1 MRKSIIS
8 TIAFLGLAFA
18 VQAQTK
24 PVEQPKAIQDTLI
37 NIEITL
43 PQMRALFAT
52 IDQNVDSKK
61 VSKEILTFLQQNAK
75 MVQPADKP
83 KNP

>member
-1 MRKSIIS
+1 MRSILTTLLILS
-8 TIAFLGLAFA
+8 AFA

-43 PQMRALFAT
+43 SQMRALFAT

>member
-1 MRKSIIS
+1 MKA
-8 TIAFLGLAFA
+8 TLTTLLLTAAFA

-24 PVEQPKAIQDTLI
+24 PVEQPKTIQDTLI

-61 VSKEILTFLQQNAK
+61 VSKEILEFLQKNARL
-75 MVQPADKP
+75 VQPADKL
-83 KNP
+83 K

>member
-1 MRKSIIS
+1 MKA
-8 TIAFLGLAFA
+8 TLTALLLTAAFA

-43 PQMRALFAT
+43 SQMRALFAT
-52 IDQNVDSKK
+52 IDQNLDSKK
-61 VSKEILTFLQQNAK
+61 VSKEILEFLQKNARL
-75 MVQPADKP
+75 VQPADKP
-83 KNP
+83 K

>member
-1 MRKSIIS
+1 MRSIL
-8 TIAFLGLAFA
+8 TTFLILSAFA

-83 KNP
+83 KKP

>member
-1 MRKSIIS
+1 MKA
-8 TIAFLGLAFA
+8 TLTALLLTAAFA

-24 PVEQPKAIQDTLI
+24 PVEQTKAIQDTLI

-61 VSKEILTFLQQNAK
+61 VSKEILEFLQKNARL
-75 MVQPADKP
+75 VQPADKP
-83 KNP
+83 KKP

>member
-1 MRKSIIS
+1 MKA
-8 TIAFLGLAFA
+8 TLTTLLLTAAFA

-43 PQMRALFAT
+43 SQMRALFAT
-52 IDQNVDSKK
+52 IDQNLDSKK
-61 VSKEILTFLQQNAK
+61 VSKEILEFLQKNARL
-75 MVQPADKP
+75 VQPADKL
-83 KNP
+83 K

>member
-1 MRKSIIS
+1 MKA
-8 TIAFLGLAFA
+8 TLTALLLIAAFA

-61 VSKEILTFLQQNAK
+61 VSKEILEFLQKNAK
-75 MVQPADKP
+75 MVQPAIKP
-83 KNP
+83 KE

>member
-1 MRKSIIS
+1 MKA
-8 TIAFLGLAFA
+8 TLTALLLTAAFA

-43 PQMRALFAT
+43 SQMRALFAT
-52 IDQNVDSKK
+52 IDQNLDSKK
-61 VSKEILTFLQQNAK
+61 VSKEILEFLQKNARL
-75 MVQPADKP
+75 VQPADKL
-83 KNP
+83 K

>member
-1 MRKSIIS
+1 MKA
-8 TIAFLGLAFA
+8 TLTALLLTAAFA

-43 PQMRALFAT
+43 PQTRALFAT

-61 VSKEILTFLQQNAK
+61 VSKEILEFLQKNAK

-83 KNP
+83 KKP